1 MATFRAVE
9 WPLLLPEGAHVMTRL
24 LWLCPRCGTNQL
36 ADEVQTVEIIE
47 PGKEAR
53 IEFHGRIRPSYFLLD
68 GVSWIVYDCLVCGY
82 SWDNLPEDPTPPGGA
97 SIRFLHPITEE
108 DEDNLIRNA
117 C

>member
-1 MATFRAVE
+1 MATFSAVE

-53 IEFHGRIRPSYFLLD
+53 IEFHGRIRPSHD
-68 GVSWIVYDCLVCGY
+68 GTFSCLVCGY
-82 SWDNLPEDPTPPGGA
+82 TWPDPPQDDPTSPGGA
-97 SIRFLHPITEE
+97 SVTFLHPITESG
-108 DEDNLIRNA
+108 DGDFRGLLDRKA